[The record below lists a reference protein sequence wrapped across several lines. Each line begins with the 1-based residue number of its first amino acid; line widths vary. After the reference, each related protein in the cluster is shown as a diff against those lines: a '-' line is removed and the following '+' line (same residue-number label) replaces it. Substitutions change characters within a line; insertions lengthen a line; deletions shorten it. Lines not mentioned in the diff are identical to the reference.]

1 MAKNFSLSL
10 GALTLVSLGAIGAA
24 VAFEP
29 PPGQDAPEKT
39 AGGGTRG
46 GNCPAVVGA
55 ATETTPLTLLLP
67 ESGLGLT
74 VNDRPTFMAYVPP
87 SKAAEVEFTIRDD
100 KEEYAYRTNV
110 AVDGNGGVVSIS
122 LPENLPPLEAGKD
135 YMWSVAMICA
145 PSDRMQDVVARGFIR
160 RVEADS
166 NLTSQLANMDPLS
179 QADAYGKQ
187 GIWFENLNVLAELR
201 KAQPTNPDLAA
212 SWEKLLR
219 SEAVKLEAIAGADLV
234 D

>member
-10 GALTLVSLGAIGAA
+10 AALTLVSLGAIGAA

-29 PPGQDAPEKT
+29 PPGQDMPQKT
-39 AGGGTRG
+39 AGGGVRG
-46 GNCPAVVGA
+46 GNCPAVLGA
-55 ATETTPLTLLLP
+55 ATDTTPLTLLLP

-87 SKAAEVEFTIRDD
+87 TTAAEVEFTIRDEE
-100 KEEYAYRTNV
+100 EEYAYRTNV
-110 AVDGNGGVVSIS
+110 PVDGNGGVVSIS

-160 RVEADS
+160 RIEADS

-179 QADAYGKQ
+179 QAYAYGKE

-219 SEAVKLEAIAGADLV
+219 SEAVKLEAIADAALV